1 MDKKI
6 GTHFYINIKN
16 LLQIIKEEE
25 EKDDDL
31 KRTLHRLQTFFVGF
45 SKLIKQYGGI
55 VEKYTFGRAHVIFEQ
70 ENEDDD
76 IDEKVTE
83 ALVACFIYTNNIF
96 NNLGKYSQY
105 ENFKVHGGIDFGNY
119 YGHDIDDGVNELEY
133 TSIGAVAN
141 NSAKIQSAAPINYI
155 YAMEKFIKKLPSELS
170 NKFIELTDDEKDK
183 LSGKLKSSKIYKVKY
198 SDLFDSKRM
207 SEIKDELNEVKDRVT
222 EEANGLNLG
231 DIYFEGVYKR
241 LSFDKLSL
249 KGMNKRI
256 DEAYVLCA
264 DIRGFTKL
272 FNNSDSN
279 LDNLKDVME
288 SIYEIMGS
296 VTNDT
301 NATKVQYQGDRIV
314 AVYNDFSGEE
324 DALLRLIKGAFTLN
338 SKIQYLNEDKEV
350 KEKLNSRKIHIG
362 IGCGMGKLIA
372 TRLGLNKSKHNMVL
386 SEAYKDADKA
396 EDKYAEK
403 GEITIYK
410 NIKEAIEKKDEDS
423 EQLDYEVLLDLF
435 TAVSTTGF
443 YKSDA
448 TIEEFN
454 DKLSEKEQA
463 QDKEI
468 MNYAYNKKSIK
479 SLSGALANTG
489 LRSWGEE

>member
-1 MDKKI
+1 
-6 GTHFYINIKN
+6 
-16 LLQIIKEEE
+16 
-25 EKDDDL
+25 
-31 KRTLHRLQTFFVGF
+31 
-45 SKLIKQYGGI
+45 
-55 VEKYTFGRAHVIFEQ
+55 
-70 ENEDDD
+70 
-76 IDEKVTE
+76 
-83 ALVACFIYTNNIF
+83 
-96 NNLGKYSQY
+96 
-105 ENFKVHGGIDFGNY
+105 
-119 YGHDIDDGVNELEY
+119 
-133 TSIGAVAN
+133 
-141 NSAKIQSAAPINYI
+141 
-155 YAMEKFIKKLPSELS
+155 MEKFIKKLPSELS

-198 SDLFDSKRM
+198 SDLFDSKKM

-231 DIYFEGVYKR
+231 DISFEGVYKR

-301 NATKVQYQGDRIV
+301 NATKVQYQGDRII

-435 TAVSTTGF
+435 TAISTTGF